1 MKNPFSTRTSSTRIL
16 EDQIYEKIG
25 EEIASGKM
33 DMAAHTRAVQEGG
46 DDDGEVKKAYIKY
59 RFSRL
64 QAEQDQLHQ
73 VAAGQLRETQ
83 KLAEQ
88 LRETQ
93 KLKEKANHQA
103 ALPHVD
109 IIKPQKMRK
118 MLKGKQ
124 K

>member
-16 EDQIYEKIG
+16 EDRIYEKIG

-64 QAEQDQLHQ
+64 QAEQDQLRQ
-73 VAAGQLRETQ
+73 VA
-83 KLAEQ
+83 AEQ

-93 KLKEKANHQA
+93 QLKVKANPQA

-109 IIKPQKMRK
+109 IIKPQKMRT
-118 MLKGKQ
+118 MLKSK
-124 K
+124 KK